1 MITEREL
8 RREVLLR
15 AREAGSQKALAA
27 KIGVSE
33 QVLSFLVAGSRRP
46 SSRLL
51 SALGYE
57 KVVGYRKGKERG

>member
-1 MITEREL
+1 MITEQDL
-8 RREVLLR
+8 RKEVLLR

-46 SSRLL
+46 SARLL
-51 SALGYE
+51 HALGYE
-57 KVVGYRKGKERG
+57 KVVVYKKGKP